1 MGNQAFGLIQGLK
14 ESNRGAEIFE
24 KRRQNADKWV
34 VDETNVKKAPPRPVS
49 PTINKMV
56 NELNRPL
63 QENYAATVPAVA
75 EVAAPAPAVAPAP
88 APAPAPAAAPEVAPV
103 PEVAPI
109 AQTVVQPAQPPAPAP
124 APAPAFISSSA
135 PAPSA
140 PAPVVSQN
148 IYSKSDLSP
157 FMGQGPVGW
166 KSIKPPGMRS

>member
-1 MGNQAFGLIQGLK
+1 
-14 ESNRGAEIFE
+14 
-24 KRRQNADKWV
+24 
-34 VDETNVKKAPPRPVS
+34 
-49 PTINKMV
+49 MV

-75 EVAAPAPAVAPAP
+75 EVALPVKKPVDMSVDMAKIKDPIEILEMALNDKAPEEELPAPAPVAAPAPAVAPAP